1 MTAKSLTGLHP
12 TTSDAGRDTMCSPGA
27 TAAGAIVSL
36 VRVEFVG
43 VSLWTASL
51 TVPYA
56 LYGVHGSFEV
66 A

>member
-1 MTAKSLTGLHP
+1 
-12 TTSDAGRDTMCSPGA
+12 MCSPGA